1 MTDNLTT
8 THGGSTTLELLAQYN
23 DHRSKKD
30 KSIEHIEK
38 GTCSGKERNPSYDEI
53 FTENIKLKLQVQEY
67 ETEIESLEKV
77 IDMLQKNREASLE
90 VVLEQ
95 VQNDSRDSYVNDQ
108 SFVLPPRSAERKAH
122 IKSLNLP
129 IPTLSPPLQQGSDVA
144 LETSVTPTVPQIGV
158 TSNTSI
164 SRKHLQNMILNDEIE
179 ANSSFS
185 SPKTINRSV
194 SSPTKIHSEQL
205 ASPAASV
212 TYTTSRITI
221 KSPNKGSKS
230 PLQERLRSPQNP
242 NRMTA
247 VINNHLHSPLKAS
260 TSNNLDEL
268 TESKSQQLT
277 NDAIQK
283 NDRVYS
289 SVTSSAYTT
298 GTPTSA
304 AKSPSSLLEVKEGE
318 NKALGFSPASKEKLD
333 DFTQLLDSSF
343 GEEDLVNTDSKDP
356 LSIKSTINESL
367 PPPPAPPTFFSPT
380 SSGNIKNSTPLSSH
394 LASPVILN
402 KKDDNFGAQSAKN
415 LKKPVLT
422 SSLPNP
428 STKLSTTSQNASLP
442 PNPPVESS
450 SKQKQLGETASIH
463 STNTLN
469 TFSSTPQGSLK
480 TLRRP
485 HASSVSTVKS
495 VAQSLKSDIPLF
507 VQPEDFGTIQIE
519 VLSTLYRDNED
530 DLSILIA
537 IIDRKSGKEMF
548 KFSKSIHKVRELD
561 VYMKSHV
568 PDLPLPTLPDRQ
580 LFQTLSPTKVDTRK
594 NILNQYYTSIFSV
607 PEFPKN
613 VGLKIAQF
621 ISTDTVMT
629 PPMMDDNVKDGSLL
643 LRRPKT
649 LTGNSTWRVRYGI
662 LRDDVLQLFD
672 KNQLTETI
680 KLRQSSIELI
690 PNLPEDRFGTRNGFL
705 ITEHKKSG
713 LSTSTKYYICTE
725 TSKERELW
733 LSAFSDYI
741 DPSQSLSLSSSRNAN
756 DTDSASHLSA
766 GTHHSKFGNATISAT
781 DTPSYVTDLTQEYN
795 NNNNISNSSNNIG
808 NSDGIDSNPS
818 SHSNFLASSSGNAEE
833 EKDSRRAK
841 MRSLFPFKKLTG
853 PASAMN
859 HIGIT
864 ISNDSDSP
872 TSPDSII
879 KSPSKKLMEVSSSSN
894 SSTGPHVSTA
904 IFGSSLETCLR
915 LSSHKYQNVYDLP
928 SVVYRCLEY
937 LYKNRGIQ
945 EEGIFRLSGSSTVI
959 KTLQERFDKEY
970 DVDLCRYNESIEAK
984 DDEASPSL
992 YIGVNTVSG
1001 LLKLYL
1007 RKLPHLLFGDE
1018 QFLSFKR
1025 VVDENHNN
1033 PVQISLGFKELIESG
1048 LVPHANLSLMYALFE
1063 LLVRINENSKFNKMN
1078 LRNLCIVFSPT
1089 LNIPISM
1096 LQPFI
1101 TDFACIF
1108 QGGEPVKEEEREKVD
1123 IHIPQV

>member
-1 MTDNLTT
+1 MPDNLTA
-8 THGGSTTLELLAQYN
+8 THGGNTTLELLAQYN

-30 KSIEHIEK
+30 KTIEHIEK
-38 GTCSGKERNPSYDEI
+38 RTSSEKDNKPSYDEI
-53 FTENIKLKLQVQEY
+53 FTENIKLKLQAQEY
-67 ETEIESLEKV
+67 ETEIESLKKV
-77 IDMLQKNREASLE
+77 IDILEKNREASLE
-90 VVLEQ
+90 VILEQ
-95 VQNDSRDSYVNDQ
+95 VQNDSRDSHVAEQ

-129 IPTLSPPLQQGSDVA
+129 IPTLSPPLKQDEDA
-144 LETSVTPTVPQIGV
+144 AFEATLTPTVPQIDV

-164 SRKHLQNMILNDEIE
+164 SRKHLQNMILNEEME
-179 ANSSFS
+179 ANSDHS
-185 SPKTINRSV
+185 SPKIVSKSV
-194 SSPTKIHSEQL
+194 SSPTQIHSEQL

-221 KSPNKGSKS
+221 KSPNKGPKS

-268 TESKSQQLT
+268 TESKNQQPPNNIIQR
-277 NDAIQK
+277 NDH
-283 NDRVYS
+283 VYS

-298 GTPTSA
+298 GTPSSIC
-304 AKSPSSLLEVKEGE
+304 KSPSSYLEISEGD
-318 NKALGFSPASKEKLD
+318 NNTLSFSPASKEKLD

-343 GEEDLVNTDSKDP
+343 GEEDLVKSDVKDSIP
-356 LSIKSTINESL
+356 INLTLNESL
-367 PPPPAPPTFFSPT
+367 PPPPAPPTFFTATP
-380 SSGNIKNSTPLSSH
+380 NNANVKNTTPLSSH

-402 KKDDNFGAQSAKN
+402 RKDDVDANNGSN
-415 LKKPVLT
+415 LKKPALT
-422 SSLPNP
+422 LSSPSSSFMKSPTASQNISLP
-428 STKLSTTSQNASLP
+428 S
-442 PNPPVESS
+442 NPPSEGPSR
-450 SKQKQLGETASIH
+450 QKQSAETASIH
-463 STNTLN
+463 SVNTTNTFN
-469 TFSSTPQGSLK
+469 STPQGSLK
-480 TLRRP
+480 TFRRP
-485 HASSVSTVKS
+485 HASSVSTVRS
-495 VAQSLKSDIPLF
+495 VSQNLKSDIPLF
-507 VQPEDFGTIQIE
+507 VQPADFGTIQIE
-519 VLSTLYRDNED
+519 VLSTLYKENDD
-530 DLSILIA
+530 DLSVLIA

-548 KFSKSIHKVRELD
+548 KFSKSIHKIRELD

-568 PDLPLPTLPDRQ
+568 PNLPLPTLPDRQ
-580 LFQTLSPTKVDTRK
+580 LFQTLSPTKVDMRRS
-594 NILNQYYTSIFSV
+594 ILNQYYTSIFSV
-607 PEFPKN
+607 PEFPPN

-621 ISTDTVMT
+621 ISTNTVMT
-629 PPMMDDNVKDGSLL
+629 PPMMDENVKDGSLL

-649 LTGNSTWRVRYGI
+649 LTGNSTWRVRYGV
-662 LRDDVLQLFD
+662 LRDDFLRLFD
-672 KNQLTETI
+672 KNQVMETI
-680 KLRQSSIELI
+680 RLRQSSIELI
-690 PNLPEDRFGTRNGFL
+690 ANLPEDRYGTKNGFL

-741 DPSQSLSLSSSRNAN
+741 DTSQTLSLSNSRNAS
-756 DTDSASHLSA
+756 DIDSVSHLSA
-766 GTHHSKFGNATISAT
+766 GSKFGNAATSVT
-781 DTPSYVTDLTQEYN
+781 DTPSYVTDLSQEYN
-795 NNNNISNSSNNIG
+795 SNS
-808 NSDGIDSNPS
+808 NSDSYMTNSESINTNSS
-818 SHSNFLASSSGNAEE
+818 SHSNPLVNSSINVDE
-833 EKDSRRAK
+833 EKDSRRVK

-864 ISNDSDSP
+864 LSNDSGSP
-872 TSPDSII
+872 TSPDHNV
-879 KSPSKKLMEVSSSSN
+879 KSPSKKLMETHSSSN
-894 SSTGPHVSTA
+894 SSPMVHSSTA
-904 IFGSSLETCLR
+904 VFGSSLEACLR
-915 LSSHKYQNVYDLP
+915 LSSHKYQSTYDLP

-959 KTLQERFDKEY
+959 KTLQERFDREY
-970 DVDLCRYNESIEAK
+970 DVDLCRYNENIEVK
-984 DDEASPSL
+984 ENEISPNLFIS
-992 YIGVNTVSG
+992 VNTVSG

-1007 RKLPHLLFGDE
+1007 RNLPHLLFGDE
-1018 QFLSFKR
+1018 QFLSLKK

-1033 PVQISLGFKELIESG
+1033 PVQISLGFKELIKSG
-1048 LVPHANLSLMYALFE
+1048 VIPHANVSLMYALFE
-1063 LLVRINENSKFNKMN
+1063 LLVRINENNKFNKMN

-1089 LNIPISM
+1089 LNIPITM

-1108 QGGEPVKEEEREKVD
+1108 QGREPIKDEEREKVD

>member
-1 MTDNLTT
+1 MSNNSTT
-8 THGGSTTLELLAQYN
+8 THGGNATLELLAQYN
-23 DHRSKKD
+23 NHRSKKD
-30 KSIEHIEK
+30 KAIEQIEK
-38 GTCSGKERNPSYDEI
+38 RTSSEVDNKPSFDEL

-67 ETEIESLEKV
+67 ETEIESLKKV
-77 IDMLQKNREASLE
+77 INLLQKNRETSLE

-95 VQNDSRDSYVNDQ
+95 VQNDSKDSHVAEQ
-108 SFVLPPRSAERKAH
+108 SFVLPPRSAERKSH

-129 IPTLSPPLQQGSDVA
+129 IPTLSPSLQSDNGVPFNTA
-144 LETSVTPTVPQIGV
+144 VTPTIPHIDI
-158 TSNTSI
+158 TSNSNPNRSNTSI
-164 SRKHLQNMILNDEIE
+164 SRKHLQTMILNEEIE
-179 ANSSFS
+179 TSSGYS
-185 SPKTINRSV
+185 SPNVVSRSI
-194 SSPTKIHSEQL
+194 SSPTQIHSERS

-221 KSPNKGSKS
+221 KSPNKGPKS

-260 TSNNLDEL
+260 SSNNLDEL
-268 TESKSQQLT
+268 TESKNQSPP
-277 NDAIQK
+277 NHAMHK
-283 NDRVYS
+283 NGYPHS
-289 SVTSSAYTT
+289 SVTSSAYTA
-298 GTPTSA
+298 GTPSIGQ
-304 AKSPSSLLEVKEGE
+304 SPSSQSEVKEGD
-318 NKALGFSPASKEKLD
+318 NKTLNFSPASKEKLD

-343 GEEDLVNTDSKDP
+343 GEEDLAEYEVRGSATTKPLMSK
-356 LSIKSTINESL
+356 SL
-367 PPPPAPPTFFSPT
+367 PPPPAPPTFFSPG
-380 SSGNIKNSTPLSSH
+380 SNSNVKNTTPLSSH

-402 KKDDNFGAQSAKN
+402 KKTDTFGANNGSN
-415 LKKPVLT
+415 LKEPALT
-422 SSLPNP
+422 SSLPSP
-428 STKLSTTSQNASLP
+428 STKSPIEYQNVSSPTTLLTEGSI
-442 PNPPVESS
+442 
-450 SKQKQLGETASIH
+450 KQKQSIETASID
-463 STNTLN
+463 STNTSN
-469 TFSSTPQGSLK
+469 TFNSTPQGSLK
-480 TLRRP
+480 TFRRP
-485 HASSVSTVKS
+485 HASSVSTAKSAAQSVKS
-495 VAQSLKSDIPLF
+495 EIPLF
-507 VQPEDFGTIQIE
+507 VQPGDFGTIQIE
-519 VLSTLYRDNED
+519 VLSTLYKGNED

-561 VYMKSHV
+561 VYMKSHI
-568 PDLPLPTLPDRQ
+568 PDLPLPSLPDRQ
-580 LFQTLSPTKVDTRK
+580 LFQTLSPIKVDTRR
-594 NILNQYYTSIFSV
+594 NILNQYYKSIFSI

-613 VGLKIAQF
+613 VGVKIAQF

-629 PPMMDDNVKDGSLL
+629 PPMMDDNVKDGSIM

-649 LTGNSTWRVRYGI
+649 LTGNSTWRVRYGV
-662 LRDDVLQLFD
+662 LRDDFLQLFD
-672 KNQLTETI
+672 KNQITESI
-680 KLRQSSIELI
+680 RLRQSTIELI
-690 PNLPEDRFGTRNGFL
+690 PNLPEDRFGTKNGFL

-741 DPSQSLSLSSSRNAN
+741 DPSQTPSLPNSRNAS
-756 DTDSASHLSA
+756 DIDSVSHLSA
-766 GTHHSKFGNATISAT
+766 GSHFSKFGNANTSASE
-781 DTPSYVTDLTQEYN
+781 TPSYVTDLTQEY
-795 NNNNISNSSNNIG
+795 ISNNTNN
-808 NSDGIDSNPS
+808 NSDGIDMNI
-818 SHSNFLASSSGNAEE
+818 SHSNPLASLTSNADE

-853 PASAMN
+853 PASAMS
-859 HIGIT
+859 HVGIT
-864 ISNDSDSP
+864 MSNESDSP
-872 TSPDSII
+872 TSPDSIV
-879 KSPSKKLMEVSSSSN
+879 KSPTKKLMEIPISSN
-894 SSTGPHVSTA
+894 APSMAHTSTA

-915 LSSHKYQNVYDLP
+915 LSSHKYQSIYDLP

-959 KTLQERFDKEY
+959 KTLQERFDNEY
-970 DVDLCRYNESIEAK
+970 DVDLCRYNENIEAK
-984 DDEASPSL
+984 DGAAPPSL
-992 YIGVNTVSG
+992 YISVNTVSG

-1007 RKLPHLLFGDE
+1007 RNLPHLLFGDE

-1025 VVDENHNN
+1025 VVDEYHNN
-1033 PVQISLGFKELIESG
+1033 PVQITLGFKKLIESG
-1048 LVPHANLSLMYALFE
+1048 VVPHANVSLMYALFE

-1089 LNIPISM
+1089 LNIPITM

-1108 QGGEPVKEEEREKVD
+1108 QGGEPINDEEREKVD

>member
-38 GTCSGKERNPSYDEI
+38 GTSSEKEKKPSYDEI
-53 FTENIKLKLQVQEY
+53 FTENIKLKLQVQEH
-67 ETEIESLEKV
+67 ETEIESLKKV
-77 IDMLQKNREASLE
+77 IDILQKNREASLE

-95 VQNDSRDSYVNDQ
+95 VQNDSRDSYVAEQ

-129 IPTLSPPLQQGSDVA
+129 IPTLSPPLQQGSEVA
-144 LETSVTPTVPQIGV
+144 LETSVTPTVPQIDV

-164 SRKHLQNMILNDEIE
+164 SRKHLQNMILSEEIE
-179 ANSSFS
+179 ASSSFS
-185 SPKTINRSV
+185 SPKIVSRSV
-194 SSPTKIHSEQL
+194 SSPTQIHSEQL

-221 KSPNKGSKS
+221 KSPNKGPKS

-260 TSNNLDEL
+260 ASNNLDEL
-268 TESKSQQLT
+268 TESKNQQLP
-277 NDAIQK
+277 NNSIQK
-283 NDRVYS
+283 NDRAYS

-298 GTPTSA
+298 GTPSSIV
-304 AKSPSSLLEVKEGE
+304 KSPSPLLEVKEGE
-318 NKALGFSPASKEKLD
+318 NKTLGFSPASKEKLD

-343 GEEDLVNTDSKDP
+343 GEEDLVNNDVKDP
-356 LSIKSTINESL
+356 VSIKSKMNESL

-380 SSGNIKNSTPLSSH
+380 SNGNMKNATPLSSH

-402 KKDDNFGAQSAKN
+402 KKDDSFGSKCAKN
-415 LKKPVLT
+415 LKKPPLT
-422 SSLPNP
+422 SSLPNS
-428 STKLSTTSQNASLP
+428 STKLSTVNQNASLS
-442 PNPPVESS
+442 PNPPAESS
-450 SKQKQLGETASIH
+450 SKQKQSVEAASIH
-463 STNTLN
+463 STNTTN
-469 TFSSTPQGSLK
+469 TFGSTPQGSLK
-480 TLRRP
+480 TFRRP

-495 VAQSLKSDIPLF
+495 AAQSLKSDIPLF

-607 PEFPKN
+607 PEFPQN

-741 DPSQSLSLSSSRNAN
+741 DPSQTSSLSNSRNAN
-756 DTDSASHLSA
+756 EVDSASHLSV
-766 GTHHSKFGNATISAT
+766 GTHHSKFGNASTSST
-781 DTPSYVTDLTQEYN
+781 ETPSYVTDLTREYN
-795 NNNNISNSSNNIG
+795 SNNSISNNNSYTA
-808 NSDGIDSNPS
+808 NSDGIDSNS
-818 SHSNFLASSSGNAEE
+818 SSYSNFLSSSTTDE

-864 ISNDSDSP
+864 MSNDSDSP

-879 KSPSKKLMEVSSSSN
+879 KSPSKKLMEVPTSSN
-894 SSTGPHVSTA
+894 SSPVPHSSTT

-970 DVDLCRYNESIEAK
+970 DVDLCRYNENIEAK
-984 DDEASPSL
+984 DDETSPSL

-1007 RKLPHLLFGDE
+1007 RNLPHLLFGDE

-1101 TDFACIF
+1101 TDFVCIF
-1108 QGGEPVKEEEREKVD
+1108 QGGDPVKEEEREKVD